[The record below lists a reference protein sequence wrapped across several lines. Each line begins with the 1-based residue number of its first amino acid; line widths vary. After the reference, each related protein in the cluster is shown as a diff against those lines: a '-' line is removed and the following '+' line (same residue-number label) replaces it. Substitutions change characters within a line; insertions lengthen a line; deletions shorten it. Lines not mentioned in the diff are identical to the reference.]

1 MYYEIN
7 VSKETKDGYSHY
19 FATAPRS
26 ITNKAQL
33 ILVAKDFSERFP
45 APEFNISVRY
55 VPEVSVGMEYEAF
68 AKNPEKLTL

>member
-7 VSKETKDGYSHY
+7 VSKETEHGYRHY
-19 FATAPRS
+19 FATAQRS
-26 ITNKAQL
+26 ITSRAQL

-55 VPEVSVGMEYEAF
+55 VPEVSVSMEYEAF
-68 AKNPEKLTL
+68 SENPEQLTL